1 VEGAHSRAPGLI
13 GGGAVIDRTET
24 DAFSV
29 ESEHFP
35 PGRVSRENDGMR
47 RFVIFVS
54 LGIASLVLGTACHHE
69 TAQPAAQKKKPAIAK
84 AAAPAEPVDPTAVG
98 SAMPDFSAKLLDGK
112 TFDVKEHRGKVVL
125 LNLWATWCGP
135 CRAEIPELLALSSK
149 HAVNGLEIV
158 GVSLDDASAESA
170 VRDFAKEQKISYPI
184 ALDPD
189 GKLANDFRTSVI
201 PTTVLVDRAGTI
213 RWRRIGAIEKNDK
226 ELDSAIAKA
235 IAAKS

>member
-1 VEGAHSRAPGLI
+1 
-13 GGGAVIDRTET
+13 
-24 DAFSV
+24 
-29 ESEHFP
+29 
-35 PGRVSRENDGMR
+35 MR
-47 RFVIFVS
+47 R
-54 LGIASLVLGTACHHE
+54 LVLCSALGVLLVVIAACHHE
-69 TAQPAAQKKKPAIAK
+69 AAPLSSAPKRKPATAK
-84 AAAPAEPVDPTAVG
+84 AAPPPEPVDPTAVG
-98 SAMPDFSAKLLDGK
+98 SLMPDFNAKLLDGK

-149 HAVNGLEIV
+149 HAANGLEIV
-158 GVSLDDASAESA
+158 GVSLDDSSAESA

-201 PTTVLVDRAGTI
+201 PTTVLVDRGGKI

-235 IAAKS
+235 IAARS